1 MIASGLNPVS
11 GNMMR
16 STAGLVLGPLL
27 FLILIALPTPE
38 GIEPAAMRV
47 AAVTL
52 LMATWWITEAIPI
65 PATSLLPIVLFPLL
79 GIMDGSEVT
88 RAYGNHMVFLFMGGF
103 FIAVTVQ
110 KWNLHRRIALH
121 TIRLVGVTP
130 ERIILGFMLS
140 TAFLSMLISN
150 TAATMLMVTIGMAV
164 LQQTVEKLEQQPG
177 NTIDIRKGHF
187 KFGIALML
195 GIGYSSSIGGIATL
209 IGTAPNAIFAG
220 IVEQTY
226 NQTINFVDWMKFAM
240 PLSILMLIITWVYLT
255 RFAFPSEIKE
265 IPGGRDTFD
274 QELQQLG
281 SMTRQEFGVLM
292 VLTLVAVLWLVNGL
306 TDIASLK
313 FVKDSTIAIACALL
327 LFIIPANFKKREF
340 LLDWKTAVTIPWD
353 ILILFGG
360 GFALAMGFSESGL
373 TKAVAEQLA
382 VLEGTSLVFI
392 IAGIATLVILLTEV
406 TSNTATA
413 SIALPIMIALA
424 EAMQVHPYGLMITAT
439 IAASFAFMLPVATP
453 PNAIV
458 FSSRYV
464 TIPQMVKA
472 GIWLY
477 LIGMVLITC
486 FVMLALPLVW
496 DIDISVFPAEFA
508 SE

>member
-1 MIASGLNPVS
+1 MTRSQIGLF
-11 GNMMR
+11 
-16 STAGLVLGPLL
+16 LGPFL
-27 FLILIALPTPE
+27 FLLILGLPTPE
-38 GIEPAAMRV
+38 GVAPAAMCV
-47 AAVTL
+47 AAVTA

-65 PATSLLPIVLFPLL
+65 PATSLLPIVLYPLL
-79 GIMDGSEVT
+79 GVMDGAQVT
-88 RAYGNHMVFLFMGGF
+88 LAYANHVIYLFMGGF

-110 KWNLHRRIALH
+110 KWNLHKRIALH

-130 ERIILGFMLS
+130 ERIVLGFMLT
-140 TAFLSMLISN
+140 TAGLSMFINN
-150 TAATMLMVTIGMAV
+150 TAATMLMVTIGLAV
-164 LQQTVEKLEQQPG
+164 IQRTVEKLEQQPG
-177 NTIDIRKGHF
+177 NMVDTRKGHF
-187 KFGIALML
+187 RFGVALML
-195 GIGYSSSIGGIATL
+195 GIGYSSSIGGVATL

-226 NQTINFVDWMKFAM
+226 QQTINFVDWIKFAM
-240 PLSILMLIITWVYLT
+240 PLSLLMLIITWFYLT
-255 RFAFPSEIKE
+255 RFAFPGGMIQ

-274 QELQQLG
+274 QELEQLG
-281 SMTRQEFGVLM
+281 PMSSQERNVLL
-292 VLTLVAVLWLVNGL
+292 VLILVASLWFLNGL
-306 TDIASLK
+306 VTIEALG

-327 LFIIPANFKKREF
+327 LFIIPSDLKKREF

-360 GFALAMGFSESGL
+360 GFALALGFVESGL
-373 TKAVAEQLA
+373 TKAAADQLR
-382 VLEGTSLVFI
+382 VLEGTNLTVI
-392 IAGIATLVILLTEV
+392 IASITTLVILVTEF

-413 SIALPIMIALA
+413 SISLPIMIALA
-424 EAMQVHPYGLMITAT
+424 EAMQVHPFSLMITAT

-458 FSSRYV
+458 FGSRYV

-486 FVMLALPLVW
+486 FVTLVLPLVW
-496 DIDISVFPAEFA
+496 GIDIDTFPPEFA
-508 SE
+508 SG

>member
-1 MIASGLNPVS
+1 MAHSTIGLI
-11 GNMMR
+11 
-16 STAGLVLGPLL
+16 LGPLL
-27 FLILIALPTPE
+27 FFILLALPAPE
-38 GIEPAAMRV
+38 SVGTAAMGV

-65 PATSLLPIVLFPLL
+65 TATSLLPIVLFPLL
-79 GIMDGSEVT
+79 GVMDGSVVSH
-88 RAYGNHMVFLFMGGF
+88 AYGNHMVFLFMGGF

-110 KWNLHRRIALH
+110 KWNLHRRIALY
-121 TIRLVGVTP
+121 TIRLVGLTP
-130 ERIILGFMLS
+130 DRIILGFMLS

-177 NTIDIRKGHF
+177 NTVDTRKGHF

-226 NQTINFVDWMKFAM
+226 HQTINFVDWMKFAM
-240 PLSILMLIITWVYLT
+240 PLSVLMLVITWVYLT
-255 RFAFPSEIKE
+255 RFAFPGGIKE
-265 IPGGRDTFD
+265 IPGGRDSFD
-274 QELQQLG
+274 QEIKQLG
-281 SMTRQEFGVLM
+281 PMTRQEFGVLM
-292 VLTLVAVLWLVNGL
+292 VLILVAVLWLVNGL

-327 LFIIPANFKKREF
+327 LFIIPSNFKRREF

-360 GFALAMGFSESGL
+360 GFALALGFSETGL
-373 TKAVAEQLA
+373 TKAIAEQLA
-382 VLEGTSLVFI
+382 ILEGTNLVFI
-392 IAGIATLVILLTEV
+392 VAGIATLVILLTEV

-413 SIALPIMIALA
+413 SISLPIMIALA
-424 EAMQVHPYGLMITAT
+424 DAMQVHPYGLMITAT

-486 FVMLALPLVW
+486 FVMLVLPLVW
-496 DIDISVFPAEFA
+496 DIDISAFPAEFA
-508 SE
+508 SG

>member
-1 MIASGLNPVS
+1 MIESGLNTIS
-11 GNMMR
+11 GNMRR
-16 STAGLVLGPLL
+16 STAGLIIGPVL
-27 FLILIALPTPE
+27 FLVFIIIPVPE
-38 GIEPAAMRV
+38 GMNPAAMRV
-47 AAVTL
+47 AAITL

-103 FIAVTVQ
+103 FIAMIVQ
-110 KWNLHRRIALH
+110 KWNLHRRIALY
-121 TIRLVGVTP
+121 TISLVGETP

-150 TAATMLMVTIGMAV
+150 TAATMLMITIGMAV
-164 LQQTVEKLEQQPG
+164 LQQTVMKLEQQPG
-177 NTIDIRKGHF
+177 NTIDTRKGHF
-187 KFGIALML
+187 KFGVALML

-209 IGTAPNAIFAG
+209 IGTPPNAIFAG
-220 IVEQTY
+220 VVEQTY
-226 NQTINFVDWMKFAM
+226 QQTISFVDWMKFAM
-240 PLSILMLIITWVYLT
+240 PLSILMLMITWVYLT
-255 RFAFPSEIKE
+255 RFAYPSGIKR
-265 IPGGRDTFD
+265 IPGGRDAFD
-274 QELQQLG
+274 QEIERLG
-281 SMTRQEFGVLM
+281 PMTRQEFRVLM
-292 VLTLVAVLWLVNGL
+292 VLILVAVLWLVNGL
-306 TDIASLK
+306 ADIESLK

-327 LFIIPANFKKREF
+327 LFIIPSNLKKREF

-360 GFALAMGFSESGL
+360 GFALALGFSESGL
-373 TKAVAEQLA
+373 TKAVAEQLT
-382 VLEGTSLVFI
+382 VLEGTNLVI
-392 IAGIATLVILLTEV
+392 IVAGITTLVILLTEV

-464 TIPQMVKA
+464 TMPQMVKA
-472 GIWLY
+472 GIWAN
-477 LIGMVLITC
+477 LIGIILINS
-486 FVMLALPLVW
+486 FVIFLLPIVW
-496 DIDISVFPAEFA
+496 DIDITTFPPEFT
-508 SE
+508 SR